1 MTNPLTNPMT
11 NPWMSWW
18 SPFPDLTKLMQNIS
32 PQTNWFSPTYEVN
45 FAGNR
50 EIEADVVS
58 NVASYGTQ
66 LGALTKA
73 VLELAKN
80 SSGPNITWLRE
91 LAGEID
97 ERKQKHKSNLE
108 DDLRAKLDQL
118 QESDPAG
125 LEKLLRPYI
134 QPH

>member
-1 MTNPLTNPMT
+1 MTNPLT

-32 PQTNWFSPTYEVN
+32 PQTSWFSPTYEVT

-80 SSGPNITWLRE
+80 GNGPAVTWLRE
-91 LAGEID
+91 LASQID
-97 ERKQKHKSNLE
+97 GRKQKHKRSLE
-108 DDLRAKLDQL
+108 DDLRAKLDEL
-118 QESDPAG
+118 QESDPAR
-125 LEKLLRPYI
+125 LEQLLRPYAR
-134 QPH
+134 PH